1 VREPAART
9 RGAWVIVNLADVV
22 REVAPRETSVEA
34 PDEALLELDERLVR
48 LALRNLVDNARK
60 YGAGPILLRVS
71 RSGDTARLA
80 VVDQGPGVDAAA
92 RERMFERY
100 WRGSADGG
108 GRGLGLAL
116 VRSVAE
122 RYGGHAEARSGP
134 DGRGLEVS
142 MTFTPLVGWHERT
155 PEVAR

>member
-1 VREPAART
+1 MSFAR
-9 RGAWVIVNLADVV
+9 
-22 REVAPRETSVEA
+22 S
-34 PDEALLELDERLVR
+34 
-48 LALRNLVDNARK
+48 
-60 YGAGPILLRVS
+60 LLRVS
-71 RSGDTARLA
+71 RSADTARLA
-80 VVDQGPGVDAAA
+80 VVHQGPGVDAAA